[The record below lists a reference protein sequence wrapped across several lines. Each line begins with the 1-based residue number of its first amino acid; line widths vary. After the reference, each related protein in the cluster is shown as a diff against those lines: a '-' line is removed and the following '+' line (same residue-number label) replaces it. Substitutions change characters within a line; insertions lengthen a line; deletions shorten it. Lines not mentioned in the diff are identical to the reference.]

1 MKKIKLKILLILFL
15 LITLISTI
23 SSASY
28 NDIKMSIVE
37 EPVCTIN
44 FGNKS
49 FVERSI
55 VSKNLADKEITFQI
69 KITNNEDTLKPTGE
83 MMLIIDNS
91 NSMLNS
97 VTSEKTR
104 EDLVIDSAKTLIT
117 NLLKENDKLKIGIVS
132 FSSNT
137 DISKEGTIEDA
148 KLISELTNNT
158 ENLISAISNI
168 KYDGPRTNLDA
179 GITLAQQYFTN
190 ETDISHKYVI
200 VLSDGVPNVA
210 IDYDKNYYSDDVISK
225 TKAKLKS
232 LSNITNNVIL
242 MLTGISNGSDVATP
256 STKTYDE
263 IINDIFGT
271 ATNPTIGKFYYI
283 TDDKIENTIK
293 NNIYND
299 LLPISKSFTNI
310 KITDYF
316 TDEIVKN
323 FTFSYVKN
331 PDIGTISTEIDKST
345 NSITW
350 NIPEL
355 KSGETANIQYKLKL
369 NNNYDNGIINK
380 VLDTNSKLD
389 IVYTDYSDTTNTKS
403 SNVTPKLKLTENLPT
418 VIPKAGNTIF
428 FGSFGIILV
437 ITLIFGIKYFIIKN
451 NMK

>member
-1 MKKIKLKILLILFL
+1 
-15 LITLISTI
+15 
-23 SSASY
+23 
-28 NDIKMSIVE
+28 
-37 EPVCTIN
+37 
-44 FGNKS
+44 
-49 FVERSI
+49 
-55 VSKNLADKEITFQI
+55 
-69 KITNNEDTLKPTGE
+69 
-83 MMLIIDNS
+83 
-91 NSMLNS
+91 
-97 VTSEKTR
+97 
-104 EDLVIDSAKTLIT
+104 
-117 NLLKENDKLKIGIVS
+117 
-132 FSSNT
+132 
-137 DISKEGTIEDA
+137 
-148 KLISELTNNT
+148 
-158 ENLISAISNI
+158 
-168 KYDGPRTNLDA
+168 
-179 GITLAQQYFTN
+179 
-190 ETDISHKYVI
+190 
-200 VLSDGVPNVA
+200 
-210 IDYDKNYYSDDVISK
+210 
-225 TKAKLKS
+225 
-232 LSNITNNVIL
+232 
-242 MLTGISNGSDVATP
+242 MLTGISDGSTP
-256 STKTYDE
+256 SKKTYYE
-263 IINDIFGT
+263 IINEIFGT